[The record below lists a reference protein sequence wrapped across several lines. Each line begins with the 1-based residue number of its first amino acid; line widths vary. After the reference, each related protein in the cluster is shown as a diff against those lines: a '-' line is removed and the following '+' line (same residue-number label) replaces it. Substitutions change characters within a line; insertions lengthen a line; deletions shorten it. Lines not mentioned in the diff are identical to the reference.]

1 VAQLFALCIEQL
13 EGYKAPSRSY
23 ATLHSE
29 YMEKMKDEEEATLAV
44 LEKKE
49 RQLEDLMFLK
59 APHFTGQQT
68 LIGFF
73 TKK

>member
-1 VAQLFALCIEQL
+1 
-13 EGYKAPSRSY
+13 
-23 ATLHSE
+23 
-29 YMEKMKDEEEATLAV
+29 MEKMKDEEEATLAV